1 MDLSVIFER
10 LAAGFGTVLTPQNL
24 LFALLGVIMGTV
36 IGVLPGIGP
45 ALTISLLLPVTFG
58 MEDPA
63 GAFILFGGIYY
74 GAMYGGST
82 TSILVNT
89 PGESS
94 SVVTA
99 IDGHQMA
106 RKGRAGAA
114 LATSAIGSFVAGTFA
129 TIMITLVGPL
139 FADLALRFS
148 AAEYFAVMVLAL
160 TTVTGLAGDS
170 MPKALFSTV
179 LGLTLGLVGL
189 DQLSSQARFT
199 LGIPQL
205 VDGIDVVLVAIS
217 FFAVGE
223 VFWTAANWI
232 SSRGDLVGG
241 VRGSLLLNRE
251 EWRRS
256 WPAWLRGSALGFVV
270 GILPGAGS
278 TIASFLSYNMERR
291 FSRHPEE
298 FGKGA
303 IEAVAGPEASN
314 NAEAGGSMLTLLTLG
329 LPASGTTAM
338 LLVAFQIF
346 NLQPGPLLFTQQSDL
361 VWSLIASL
369 YLANVMLL
377 VLNLPLVGL
386 WVKLLQVPRPL
397 LYACILAF
405 SALGVYSRNGAAV
418 DLLIMFVL
426 GLVSFGMRKYNFPI
440 APVILGVVLAPLMET
455 NFRRALSLSVGDY
468 SVFFTRP
475 GSAVILAVAALLF
488 FGPFVA
494 AVIARR
500 RGRALVPSLTDEGD

>member
-1 MDLSVIFER
+1 LDISVILER
-10 LAAGFGTVLTPQNL
+10 LTTGFGNALTPQNL
-24 LFALLGVIMGTV
+24 LFAILGVVMGTM

-58 MEDPA
+58 MDNPA

-106 RKGRAGAA
+106 RRGRAGAA
-114 LATSAIGSFVAGTFA
+114 LATSAIGSFIAGTFA
-129 TIMITLVGPL
+129 TLMITLVGPL
-139 FADLALRFS
+139 FADIALRFG

-179 LGLTLGLVGL
+179 LGLTLGLIGI
-189 DQLSSQARFT
+189 DQLSSQQRFT

-205 VDGIDVVLVAIS
+205 IDGIDVVLVAIA

-223 VFWTAANWI
+223 VFWTAATWEKSKASII
-232 SSRGDLVGG
+232 SKAGG
-241 VRGSLLLNRE
+241 LMMTRE

-256 WPAWLRGSALGFVV
+256 APAWFRGSALGFFV

-278 TIASFLSYNMERR
+278 TIASFLSYNVERR
-291 FSRHPEE
+291 LTRHPKE

-314 NAEAGGSMLTLLTLG
+314 NAEAGGSLLTLLTLG

-346 NLQPGPLLFTQQSDL
+346 NLQPGPLLFTNQSEL

-369 YLANVMLL
+369 YIANVMLL
-377 VLNLPLVGL
+377 ILNLPLVGL
-386 WVKLLQVPRPL
+386 WVKLLEIPRPL

-405 SALGVYSRNGAAV
+405 SALGVYSRHGSAV
-418 DLLIMFVL
+418 DIVIMFVL

-455 NFRRALSLSVGDY
+455 QFRRAVSISVGDY
-468 SVFFTRP
+468 SVFFTRI
-475 GSAVILAVAALLF
+475 GSALILAVAAVLL

-494 AVIARR
+494 AFIARK

>member
-1 MDLSVIFER
+1 MEVFER
-10 LAAGFGTVLTPQNL
+10 LAAGFGTVLTPENL
-24 LFALLGVIMGTV
+24 LFALLGVTMGTI

-58 MEDPA
+58 MEEPA

-106 RKGRAGAA
+106 RRGRAGAA
-114 LATSAIGSFVAGTFA
+114 LATAAIGSFVAGTFA
-129 TIMITLVGPL
+129 VIMITFVGPL
-139 FADLALRFS
+139 FANVALRFS
-148 AAEYFAVMVLAL
+148 APEYFAVMVLAL

-179 LGLTLGLVGL
+179 FGLTLGLVGI
-189 DQLSSQARFT
+189 DQLSSQQRFT

-205 VDGIDVVLVAIS
+205 IDGIDVVLVAIA

-223 VFWTAANWI
+223 VLWTAANWNRTKGELLGGA
-232 SSRGDLVGG
+232 RG
-241 VRGSLLLNRE
+241 LLLTRDD
-251 EWRRS
+251 WRRS
-256 WPAWLRGSALGFVV
+256 APAWLRGSVLGFVV

-278 TIASFLSYNMERR
+278 TIASFLSYNVERR
-291 FSRHPEE
+291 FTKHPEE

-346 NLQPGPLLFTQQSDL
+346 NLQPGPLLFTQQADL
-361 VWSLIASL
+361 VWTLIASM

-377 VLNLPLVGL
+377 VLNLPLVGV
-386 WVKLLQVPRPL
+386 WVQLLKIPRPL
-397 LYACILAF
+397 LYSCIMAF
-405 SALGVYSRNGAAV
+405 AALGVYSRNGSAV
-418 DLLIMFVL
+418 DVIIMFVL
-426 GLVSFGMRKYNFPI
+426 GLISFAMRMYNFPI
-440 APVILGVVLAPLMET
+440 APVILGVVLGPLIET
-455 NFRRALSLSVGDY
+455 QFRRSLSLSVGDY
-468 SVFFTRP
+468 TVFFTRP
-475 GSAVILAVAALLF
+475 GSLILLLVAALLF
-488 FGPFVA
+488 FGPFIA
-494 AVIARR
+494 AYIARL
-500 RGRALVPSLTDEGD
+500 RGRALVPNLMDEGD

>member
-1 MDLSVIFER
+1 MDLGSILEQ
-10 LAAGFGTVLTPQNL
+10 LGAGFSNALTPQNL
-24 LFALLGVIMGTV
+24 LFAMLGVVMGTM

-58 MEDPA
+58 MEDPS

-106 RKGRAGAA
+106 RRGRAGAA
-114 LATSAIGSFVAGTFA
+114 LATAAIGSFVAGTFA
-129 TIMITLVGPL
+129 TLMITLVGPL
-139 FADLALRFS
+139 FANFALRFG

-179 LGLTLGLVGL
+179 FGLALGLVGI

-199 LGIPQL
+199 FGVPQL
-205 VDGIDVVLVAIS
+205 MDGIDVVLVAIA

-223 VFWTAANWI
+223 VFWTAANWKR
-232 SSRGDLVGG
+232 SEGEFLGKSK
-241 VRGSLLLNRE
+241 GSLLLTRE

-256 WPAWLRGSALGFVV
+256 WPAWLRGSGLGFLV

-291 FSRHPEE
+291 LSKHKEE

-303 IEAVAGPEASN
+303 IEGVAGPEASN

-346 NLQPGPLLFTQQSDL
+346 NLQPGPLLFTQQPTL

-369 YLANVMLL
+369 YIANVMLL
-377 VLNLPLVGL
+377 LLNLPLVGL
-386 WVKLLQVPRPL
+386 WVKLLEIPRPL
-397 LYACILAF
+397 LYGCILAF
-405 SALGVYSRNGAAV
+405 SVLGVYSRNASAV
-418 DLLIMFVL
+418 DVLIMFVL
-426 GLVSFGMRKYNFPI
+426 GLVSFAMRKYNFPI
-440 APVILGVVLAPLMET
+440 APVILGVVLGPLLET
-455 NFRRALSLSVGDY
+455 QFRRALQLAGGDY
-468 SVFFTRP
+468 GTFFSRT
-475 GSAVILAVAALLF
+475 GSLIILLIAALLF
-488 FGPFVA
+488 FGPYIMA
-494 AVIARR
+494 WIARR
-500 RGRALVPSLTDEGD
+500 RGRRLIPSLTDEGD

>member
-1 MDLSVIFER
+1 MDLSVILER
-10 LAAGFGTVLTPQNL
+10 LTTGFGNALTPQNL
-24 LFALLGVIMGTV
+24 LFAILGVVMGTM

-58 MEDPA
+58 MENPA

-106 RKGRAGAA
+106 RRGRAGAA
-114 LATSAIGSFVAGTFA
+114 LATSAIGSFIAGTFA
-129 TIMITLVGPL
+129 TLMITLVGPL
-139 FADLALRFS
+139 FADIALRFG

-179 LGLTLGLVGL
+179 LGLTLGLIGI
-189 DQLSSQARFT
+189 DQLSSQQRFT
-199 LGIPQL
+199 LSIPQL
-205 VDGIDVVLVAIS
+205 IDGIDVVLVAIA

-223 VFWTAANWI
+223 VFWTAATWEKSKASII
-232 SSRGDLVGG
+232 SRAGG
-241 VRGSLLLNRE
+241 LMMTRE

-256 WPAWLRGSALGFVV
+256 APAWFRGSLLGFFV

-278 TIASFLSYNMERR
+278 TIASFLSYNVERR
-291 FSRHPEE
+291 FSRHPKE

-314 NAEAGGSMLTLLTLG
+314 TAEAGGSLLTLLSLG

-346 NLQPGPLLFTQQSDL
+346 NLQPGPLLFQNQSEL

-369 YLANVMLL
+369 
-377 VLNLPLVGL
+377 
-386 WVKLLQVPRPL
+386 
-397 LYACILAF
+397 
-405 SALGVYSRNGAAV
+405 
-418 DLLIMFVL
+418 
-426 GLVSFGMRKYNFPI
+426 
-440 APVILGVVLAPLMET
+440 
-455 NFRRALSLSVGDY
+455 
-468 SVFFTRP
+468 
-475 GSAVILAVAALLF
+475 
-488 FGPFVA
+488 
-494 AVIARR
+494 
-500 RGRALVPSLTDEGD
+500 

>member
-1 MDLSVIFER
+1 MDIGVILER
-10 LAAGFGTVLTPQNL
+10 LGTGFGNALTPENL
-24 LFALLGVIMGTV
+24 LFAMLGVVMGTA

-58 MEDPA
+58 MNNPA

-106 RKGRAGAA
+106 RRGRAGAA
-114 LATSAIGSFVAGTFA
+114 LATSAIGSFIAGTFA
-129 TIMITLVGPL
+129 TLMITLVGPL
-139 FADLALRFS
+139 FANLALRFG

-179 LGLTLGLVGL
+179 LGLTLGLVGI
-189 DQLSSQARFT
+189 DQLSSQQRFT
-199 LGIPQL
+199 FGIPQL
-205 VDGIDVVLVAIS
+205 VDGIDVVLVAIA
-217 FFAVGE
+217 FFAIGE
-223 VFWTAANWI
+223 VFWTAATWKK
-232 SSRGDLVGG
+232 SE
-241 VRGSLLLNRE
+241 GSLISKAGGLMMTRS

-256 WPAWLRGSALGFVV
+256 APAWARGSILGFFV

-291 FSRHPEE
+291 LSRHPEE

-314 NAEAGGSMLTLLTLG
+314 NAEAGGSLLTLLTLG

-338 LLVAFQIF
+338 MLVAFQIF
-346 NLQPGPLLFTQQSDL
+346 NLQPGPLLFENQSTL

-369 YLANVMLL
+369 YIANVMLL
-377 VLNLPLVGL
+377 ILNLPLVGL
-386 WVKLLQVPRPL
+386 WVKLLQIPRPL
-397 LYACILAF
+397 LYACIVAF

-418 DLLIMFVL
+418 DVVIMFVL

-440 APVILGVVLAPLMET
+440 APVILGVVLGPLMET
-455 NFRRALSLSVGDY
+455 QFRRAISISVGDY
-468 SVFFTRP
+468 SVFFTRA
-475 GSAVILAVAALLF
+475 GSALILAVAALLL
-488 FGPFVA
+488 FGPFIA
-494 AVIARR
+494 AYIARK

>member
-1 MDLSVIFER
+1 MDISVILER
-10 LAAGFGTVLTPQNL
+10 LTTGFGNALTPQNL
-24 LFALLGVIMGTV
+24 LFAILGVVMGTM

-58 MEDPA
+58 MDNPA

-106 RKGRAGAA
+106 RRGRAGAA
-114 LATSAIGSFVAGTFA
+114 LTTSAIGSFIAGTFA
-129 TIMITLVGPL
+129 TLMITLVGPL
-139 FADLALRFS
+139 FADFALRFG

-179 LGLTLGLVGL
+179 LGLTLGLIGI
-189 DQLSSQARFT
+189 DQLSSQQRFT

-205 VDGIDVVLVAIS
+205 VDGIDVVLVAIA

-223 VFWTAANWI
+223 VFWTAATWEKSKASII
-232 SSRGDLVGG
+232 SRAGG
-241 VRGSLLLNRE
+241 LMMTRE

-256 WPAWLRGSALGFVV
+256 APAWFRGSVLGFFV

-291 FSRHPEE
+291 FSRHPKE

-314 NAEAGGSMLTLLTLG
+314 NAEAGGSLLTLLTLG

-338 LLVAFQIF
+338 MLVAFQIF
-346 NLQPGPLLFTQQSDL
+346 NLQPGPLLFTNQSEL

-369 YLANVMLL
+369 YIANVMLL

-386 WVKLLQVPRPL
+386 WVKLLEIPRPL
-397 LYACILAF
+397 LYSCILAL
-405 SALGVYSRNGAAV
+405 SALGVYSRHGSAV
-418 DLLIMFVL
+418 DIVIMFVL

-455 NFRRALSLSVGDY
+455 QFRRALSISVGDY
-468 SVFFTRP
+468 SVFFTRV
-475 GSAVILAVAALLF
+475 GSAMILAVAALLL
-488 FGPFVA
+488 FGPFVMA
-494 AVIARR
+494 FIARK
-500 RGRALVPSLTDEGD
+500 RGRDFMPSLTDEGD

>member
-1 MDLSVIFER
+1 MDLGVILER
-10 LAAGFGTVLTPQNL
+10 LAVGFGAALTPQNL
-24 LFALLGVIMGTV
+24 LFAMLGVVMGTM

-58 MEDPA
+58 LEDPA

-106 RKGRAGAA
+106 RRGRAGAA
-114 LATSAIGSFVAGTFA
+114 LATAAIGSFVAGTFA
-129 TIMITLVGPL
+129 TIMITLVGPA
-139 FADLALRFS
+139 FANLALLFGP
-148 AAEYFAVMVLAL
+148 AEYFAVMVLAL

-170 MPKALFSTV
+170 MPKALFSTA
-179 LGLTLGLVGL
+179 LGLTLGLVGI

-199 LGIPQL
+199 LGVPQL
-205 VDGIDVVLVAIS
+205 LDGIDVVLVAIA

-223 VFWTAANWI
+223 VFWTAATWQR
-232 SSRGDLVGG
+232 SKGEMVGKVKG
-241 VRGSLLLNRE
+241 RLLLTRE

-256 WPAWLRGSALGFVV
+256 WPAWLRGSGLGFVV

-291 FSRHPEE
+291 LSKHKHE

-303 IEAVAGPEASN
+303 IEGVAGPEASN
-314 NAEAGGSMLTLLTLG
+314 NAEAGGSLLTLLTLG

-369 YLANVMLL
+369 YIANIMLL
-377 VLNLPLVGL
+377 LLNLPLVGL
-386 WVKLLQVPRPL
+386 WVKLLEIPRPL

-405 SALGVYSRNGAAV
+405 SALGVYSRNGSSV
-418 DLLIMFVL
+418 DVIIMFVL
-426 GLVSFGMRKYNFPI
+426 GLVSFAMRKYHFPI
-440 APVILGVVLAPLMET
+440 APVILGVVLGPLMET
-455 NFRRALSLSVGDY
+455 QFRRALSMSVGDY
-468 SVFFTRP
+468 GVFFTRWS
-475 GSAVILAVAALLF
+475 SALILLVAALLF
-488 FGPFVA
+488 FGPFIA
-494 AVIARR
+494 AWIARL
-500 RGRALVPSLTDEGD
+500 RGRRLVPSLTDEGD